1 MNLNP
6 NDEQLVLSPIDYQ
19 RLNSRQK
26 EAYNFQK
33 ISAVLAD
40 FGYCTIRL
48 SDDWGGADFIAQ
60 HIDGSV
66 LKVQLKGRLYIV
78 LPENWTGGLDGE
90 SEETRTPSG
99 EIYETT
105 T

>member
-1 MNLNP
+1 MLFTLAP
-6 NDEQLVLSPIDYQ
+6 SPYKAAIKLAVAQQIPILVLS
-19 RLNSRQK
+19 
-26 EAYNFQK
+26 
-33 ISAVLAD
+33 
-40 FGYCTIRL
+40 
-48 SDDWGGADFIAQ
+48 
-60 HIDGSV
+60 
-66 LKVQLKGRLYIV
+66 IV

>member
-1 MNLNP
+1 MFLNFVF
-6 NDEQLVLSPIDYQ
+6 EVLGETERGLDTA
-19 RLNSRQK
+19 K
-26 EAYNFQK
+26 A
-33 ISAVLAD
+33 
-40 FGYCTIRL
+40 
-48 SDDWGGADFIAQ
+48 
-60 HIDGSV
+60 
-66 LKVQLKGRLYIV
+66 IV

>member
-1 MNLNP
+1 MFGSAQNAW
-6 NDEQLVLSPIDYQ
+6 VL
-19 RLNSRQK
+19 
-26 EAYNFQK
+26 
-33 ISAVLAD
+33 
-40 FGYCTIRL
+40 T
-48 SDDWGGADFIAQ
+48 
-60 HIDGSV
+60 
-66 LKVQLKGRLYIV
+66 IV